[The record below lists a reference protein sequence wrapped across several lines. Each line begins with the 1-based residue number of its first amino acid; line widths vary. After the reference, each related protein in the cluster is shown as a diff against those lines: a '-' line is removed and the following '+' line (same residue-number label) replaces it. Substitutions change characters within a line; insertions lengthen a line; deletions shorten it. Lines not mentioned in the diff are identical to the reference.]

1 MKTLVKVG
9 TVFGLVLLT
18 CSWTLAQGGGRRE
31 VRHSEREQ
39 NNLREVLGLTESQVT
54 AIRQEQQAREQR
66 LHDIHVRIQQ
76 FDEQIYQAA
85 DESGDALT
93 VGKLVLEKVALQ
105 KQVRAEDE
113 AYEQR
118 VNVILTPDQQ
128 ARLAQIQEAAS
139 LVGGRD
145 PLFSL
150 EMGGGERREAP
161 RRREGTR
168 RPPEPIA
175 VEK

>member
-9 TVFGLVLLT
+9 TVLGLVLLT
-18 CSWTLAQGGGRRE
+18 CTWASAQGGGRRE
-31 VRHSEREQ
+31 VRHSEREL
-39 NNLREVLGLTESQVT
+39 NLRQVLGLNEAQV
-54 AIRQEQQAREQR
+54 ASIRQEQQAREER
-66 LHDIHVRIQQ
+66 LQEIHVRIQQ

-85 DESGDALT
+85 DETGDALT

-105 KQVRAEDE
+105 KQLRAEDE
-113 AYEQR
+113 AYGQR
-118 VNVILTPDQQ
+118 VNAILTPDQQ
-128 ARLAQIQEAAS
+128 AKLAQIQEAAD
-139 LVGGRD
+139 LVGGRH

-150 EMGGGERREAP
+150 DLGGGERREAP

-168 RPPEPIA
+168 RPPKEIP